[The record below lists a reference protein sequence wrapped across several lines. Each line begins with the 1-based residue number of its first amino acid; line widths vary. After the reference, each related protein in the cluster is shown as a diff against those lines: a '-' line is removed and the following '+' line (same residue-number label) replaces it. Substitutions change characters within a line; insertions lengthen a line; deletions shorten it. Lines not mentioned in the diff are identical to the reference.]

1 MFPTRPAG
9 HDKKAALLAKAKAD
23 RLARSELKKQN
34 EENTRQE
41 QAALRLQKL
50 WQKRQ
55 ARKATAAQLRVDW
68 DALLAETPSTPA
80 LGLVRNLQ
88 LCYLLPVF
96 YQPTLDPLDTERLSL
111 LCKTL
116 LSKTIEPTKAI
127 GPGGKNTSNSSSPS
141 LPAGSSASPSSESA
155 TRKPMP
161 QVPFHMILLHVRYKD
176 LGFKVLNRILR
187 LCIKVVIGYNVPPPS
202 TSPPSSST
210 SSLSQKASAF
220 SASNKDINISISKA
234 ESARDLYVSG
244 PELRFLLAY
253 LDLNTYRLPGN
264 VDVKIRTELQR
275 QATRVL
281 QQVIRNGQFYK
292 DIHEGICLRTEAYIQ
307 LQLRSKKTEL
317 VPEDK
322 ARFNSISL
330 WITAMWRCCLILQHL
345 EGDEAK
351 TATTA
356 VPKRT
361 LERDNLIDMH
371 SDESTMVGIVCH
383 VLTVPL
389 FVDCLDET
397 SLQLAQKDQL
407 LLRSTTTLLDPRHT
421 SFILSAL
428 SLDECL
434 FFLGNMT
441 KLAQLHHNASTTTTT
456 NTTIPQQD
464 SSTSS
469 SSMELRVI
477 HIASLLLQHCQQF
490 VSESQTGIYRH
501 YHPVFSWTSFSPK
514 HQHQLPQA
522 QFKLVLAQIE
532 YLWSRD
538 FALKV
543 FSKLLKMDL
552 PRTTSDAIE
561 PLPTSTTN
569 NNNNNNTGG
578 SEKSKLSA
586 LSKLGPLKKHHTA
599 AAACFEASD
608 PQGALLAMDTQ
619 EICTVYLTMMKMF
632 QGQRTSILVMLM
644 YLPDL
649 MVQLWRFMC
658 VLGPKGR
665 MHIYLE
671 AAATATSGQDSLDRE
686 PLIAILQVFCE
697 CCDRLFVT
705 LDDEDM
711 YERQTPWQLGELAF
725 MSGFFNQFCFAILCR
740 EQGSVPS
747 NPATTT
753 IATTVTPP
761 NNSGTNA
768 DSSSSPPVRAAIFH
782 HARKVLMHL
791 YERDCRRAFC
801 PPDHWLLLHPTKS
814 FFQSPLQLLA
824 SLALSGRSNSSSSN
838 GTGGGGLFSFG
849 SSLSSLSSSTTT
861 TTTTTS
867 TTTTTTPTS
876 TTSAASS
883 SFVQPQYATPK
894 EFIAKVAQRDRTAL
908 RILELLPHVIP
919 FNARLEIFRN
929 FIAEDNAQRMQ
940 QQHHHARRAEFQPAV
955 MVKIRRGYVLEDG
968 ARGLGALSPTSW
980 KQTIRV
986 KFVNE
991 VGAEEAGIDQGG
1003 PFKEFMETF
1012 LEAGFSP
1019 ALDLFTTTTAAEHLM
1034 YPSPTALLTH
1044 SRQEGLGLLRLFGT
1058 VLGKALY
1065 EGLLVDVNFAGFFL
1079 SKILGRTVFLDEMR
1093 SYDEEV
1099 FRNLMFLKK
1108 YEGDVEDLG
1117 LTFSLDDEAFGQR
1130 QTIELRPNGEAVA
1143 VRREN
1148 RIHYIF
1154 LVSDYRLNKQIQEQ
1168 SKAFIDGFRSIIPP
1182 SWVSIFSPQELHR
1195 VIAGEDVDFDVED
1208 LKRHTE
1214 YQNGYFEHHPV
1225 IRNLWAVLNELPS
1238 EEKRAFLKFVTSCSK
1253 PPLGGFKHLYPPFTI
1268 RLVLNPNT
1276 TVSGR
1281 DGLAPRP
1288 ATSDT
1293 SVTSHNSSGIQYDD
1307 EDEDELY
1314 AEGDE
1319 LLESRER
1326 TTTSGGQPQQQPTA
1340 TRSNRFGLGSR
1351 LRSVMGGSSGSGSN
1365 SNGHDSHPR
1374 SPSSAST
1381 SSSSGT
1387 SRRNNPFATTLDDQ
1401 GTPAAMGVVKSFFG
1415 GLGSTL
1421 KTKSGLGS
1429 GGPSSSAVSGKKAR
1443 LPTSSTCFN
1452 LLKLPPF
1459 SSKAVLR
1466 DKIRYAILSGTGFE
1480 LS

>member
-1 MFPTRPAG
+1 MFPTRPTG
-9 HDKKAALLAKAKAD
+9 HDKKAALLAQAKAD
-23 RLARSELKKQN
+23 RLARSGLKKQN
-34 EENTRQE
+34 EENARRE
-41 QAALRLQKL
+41 QAAQRLQRL
-50 WQKRQ
+50 WYKRQ
-55 ARKATAAQLRVDW
+55 ARRATAAQLRRDW
-68 DALLAETPSTPA
+68 DALLAETPATPT

-96 YQPTLDPLDTERLSL
+96 YQPTVDPLDTERLSL

-116 LSKTIEPTKAI
+116 LSKTMEPVKAV
-127 GPGGKNTSNSSSPS
+127 GGGSDSNSSRSSPS
-141 LPAGSSASPSSESA
+141 LPTGSSTSSPSPESS
-155 TRKPMP
+155 TKPMP

-176 LGFKVLNRILR
+176 LGCKALNQILQ
-187 LCIKVVIGYNVPPPS
+187 LCIKVAVGYNMPPPS
-202 TSPPSSST
+202 AADSQLSSS
-210 SSLSQKASAF
+210 SSASRKASI
-220 SASNKDINISISKA
+220 SPASGRGTNSSITKA
-234 ESARDLYVSG
+234 ETTRDLYVSG
-244 PELRFLLAY
+244 AELRFLLAY
-253 LDLNTYRLPGN
+253 LDLNTYKLPGN
-264 VDVKIRTELQR
+264 VNDKIRNKMQH

-281 QQVIRNGQFYK
+281 QRVIQNGQFYK
-292 DIHEGICLRTEAYIQ
+292 EIHTGICLRTEAYMHM
-307 LQLRSKKTEL
+307 QLRSKKTEL
-317 VPEDK
+317 IPEDK
-322 ARFNSISL
+322 ARFKAISL
-330 WITAMWRCCLILQHL
+330 WITAVWRCCLILQYL

-351 TATTA
+351 TTS
-356 VPKRT
+356 VSKRT
-361 LERDNLIDMH
+361 KERDNLIDLH

-389 FVDCLDET
+389 FVDCLDEA
-397 SLQLAQKDQL
+397 SLQLARKDQL
-407 LLRSTTTLLDPRHT
+407 LLRSTATLLDPRHT

-428 SLDECL
+428 SLDQCL
-434 FFLGNMT
+434 FLLGNMT
-441 KLAQLHHNASTTTTT
+441 KLAQLHNNSASTAPT
-456 NTTIPQQD
+456 NTTQD
-464 SSTSS
+464 KNASS
-469 SSMELRVI
+469 SPMELRVI
-477 HIASLLLQHCQQF
+477 QVASLLLQHCQQF

-501 YHPVFSWTSFSPK
+501 YHPVFSWTSLSPK
-514 HQHQLPQA
+514 HQHPLPQA
-522 QFKLVLAQIE
+522 QFKLVLEQIE
-532 YLWSRD
+532 HLWSRD

-543 FSKLLKMDL
+543 FDKLLKMDL
-552 PRTTSDAIE
+552 PRTTSDTVE
-561 PLPTSTTN
+561 PPSTS
-569 NNNNNNTGG
+569 
-578 SEKSKLSA
+578 SA
-586 LSKLGPLKKHHTA
+586 LSKLGSLKKLQHHA
-599 AAACFEASD
+599 PYFEASD
-608 PQGALLAMDTQ
+608 PQGALLAMDIQ
-619 EICTVYLTMMKMF
+619 KSCAMYLTMMKMF
-632 QGQRTSILVMLM
+632 QNQRTSILVMLM

-665 MHIYLE
+665 MRIYLE
-671 AAATATSGQDSLDRE
+671 AAAASTTGSGSGQDSLDRE

-711 YERQTPWQLGELAF
+711 YERQTPWQLSELVF

-747 NPATTT
+747 TNEATRPG
-753 IATTVTPP
+753 ATASNTF
-761 NNSGTNA
+761 SGTGT
-768 DSSSSPPVRAAIFH
+768 DSSSSSPVSAAIFH

-824 SLALSGRSNSSSSN
+824 SLTLSGKSSN
-838 GTGGGGLFSFG
+838 GTGSGSSGGLFSFA
-849 SSLSSLSSSTTT
+849 SSSSSSSTSSSTSPSSTT
-861 TTTTTS
+861 ATTTTS
-867 TTTTTTPTS
+867 S
-876 TTSAASS
+876 SSS
-883 SFVQPQYATPK
+883 SFFVQPRYATPK

-908 RILELLPHVIP
+908 RILEMLPHVIP
-919 FNARLEIFRN
+919 FNARLEIFRH
-929 FIAEDNAQRMQ
+929 FIREDKVQRMQ
-940 QQHHHARRAEFQPAV
+940 QQHHHALRPEFQPSV

-968 ARGLGALSPTSW
+968 AKWLGSLSPTSW

-1034 YPSPTALLTH
+1034 YPSPTALVTH
-1044 SRQEGLGLLRLFGT
+1044 RRDEGLALLRLFGT

-1079 SKILGRTVFLDEMR
+1079 SKILGRTVFLDELR
-1093 SYDEEV
+1093 SYDEQV
-1099 FRNLMFLKK
+1099 YRNLMFLKK

-1117 LTFSLDDEAFGQR
+1117 LTFALDDEVFGQR
-1130 QTIELRPNGEAVA
+1130 RTIELRPNGEAVA
-1143 VRREN
+1143 VRSDN
-1148 RIHYIF
+1148 KIHYIF
-1154 LVSDYRLNKQIQEQ
+1154 LVSDYRLNRQIQDQ
-1168 SKAFIDGFRSIIPP
+1168 SKAFIEGFRSIIPP

-1195 VIAGEDVDFDVED
+1195 VIAGEDVDFDVDD

-1276 TVSGR
+1276 PESGR
-1281 DGLAPRP
+1281 DGPAPRS
-1288 ATSDT
+1288 ATS
-1293 SVTSHNSSGIQYDD
+1293 SASSPSNNSSGIQYDD
-1307 EDEDELY
+1307 DGDDNELY
-1314 AEGDE
+1314 VDGDE
-1319 LLESRER
+1319 LQENRER
-1326 TTTSGGQPQQQPTA
+1326 TPSGGQRQQTPPSA
-1340 TRSNRFGLGSR
+1340 SSRSNRFGIGSR
-1351 LRSVMGGSSGSGSN
+1351 LRSVMGGSSSSN
-1365 SNGHDSHPR
+1365 HTS
-1374 SPSSAST
+1374 SSAST

-1387 SRRNNPFATTLDDQ
+1387 ARAAGSSSSVSSSRNNPFATTLDDQ

-1415 GLGSTL
+1415 GLGNSL

-1429 GGPSSSAVSGKKAR
+1429 SSAVGGKKAR